1 MKAVSIDDGQIKA
14 ANVTMSYGKALGADV
29 KFNNVT
35 YKKDAILLSQTS
47 TLSAIVNP
55 QDADATK
62 YAYVLSDSKV
72 ICLSR

>member
-1 MKAVSIDDGQIKA
+1 
-14 ANVTMSYGKALGADV
+14 MSYGKALGADV

-55 QDADATK
+55 QDDR
-62 YAYVLSDSKV
+62 
-72 ICLSR
+72 CH